1 MEEGPEDTYEDKNFR
16 DDEGDYSVPD
26 GSLDM
31 GCVVSKGKA
40 FGDDVRLPHL
50 EAEEPPETRQ

>member
-1 MEEGPEDTYEDKNFR
+1 MEEGPEDAYEDKNFR

-31 GCVVSKGKA
+31 GCVVSKGKSLSDNVSPSD
-40 FGDDVRLPHL
+40 GH
-50 EAEEPPETRQ
+50 EQGSNS